1 MNHIELGQKGEEA
14 AVIYLTSKGHQI
26 IDRNYRW
33 KKYEVDIISLFDGK
47 LVVTEV
53 KTRQTGIIGEPYKA
67 VTLSK
72 QRQIIKATNQYIQE
86 KDRSEEVRFD
96 VISIVD
102 NSFGMRLEHIE
113 DAFYP
118 LV

>member
-1 MNHIELGQKGEEA
+1 MNHIELGQKGEEI
-14 AVIYLTSKGHQI
+14 AVLHLIKKGHQI
-26 IDRNYRW
+26 LDRNYRW
-33 KKYEVDIISLFDGK
+33 KKYELDIISLHNEK

-53 KTRQTGIIGEPYKA
+53 KTRNTGIIGEPYKA
-67 VTLSK
+67 VTLTK

-86 KDRSEEVRFD
+86 KERTEEVRFD

-102 NSFGMRLEHIE
+102 NSFGSRLEHIE